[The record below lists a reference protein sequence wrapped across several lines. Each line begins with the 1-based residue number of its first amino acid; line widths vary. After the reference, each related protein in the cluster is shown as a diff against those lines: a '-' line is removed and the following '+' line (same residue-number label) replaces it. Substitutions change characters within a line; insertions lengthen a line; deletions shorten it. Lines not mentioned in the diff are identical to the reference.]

1 MNGALRKQ
9 LSLNGSN
16 PGFKQETYIAKITAI
31 ESGVMFIRESFVI
44 DCLSLGEVEM
54 SSMNCTRI
62 MRELVEP
69 SLLSQVVCGAIEL
82 TSDIPTKGELYTK
95 LRSRSSLPPS
105 MDEMSLFD
113 DLRQWTSSQWAAL
126 IRR

>member
-9 LSLNGSN
+9 LILNGSN

-95 LRSRSSLPPS
+95 LRSRSSLPCI
-105 MDEMSLFD
+105 
-113 DLRQWTSSQWAAL
+113 AAVAANTVS
-126 IRR
+126 RRETIA